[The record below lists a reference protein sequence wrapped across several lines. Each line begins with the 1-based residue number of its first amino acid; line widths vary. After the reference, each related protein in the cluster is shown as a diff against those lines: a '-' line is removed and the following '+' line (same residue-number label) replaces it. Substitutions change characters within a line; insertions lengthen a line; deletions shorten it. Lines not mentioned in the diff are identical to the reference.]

1 MERDS
6 GQAADGDRKESPRT
20 RRKTI
25 ALLVFLLALIAD
37 AYALFR
43 PRPVAEPSMA
53 GTRKAQETESSAQ
66 PAAPSASEKRDSA
79 SQRPPQ
85 DGGPANRVPQTGEVS
100 FSANHKHRLRDCHGV
115 LTFSRRSV
123 RYVARDSDDSFTFPI
138 ADVTPHE
145 NGIEARGKRWHF
157 EIRGR
162 DAGKIFKDWK
172 AGRLP
177 LRKN

>member
-20 RRKTI
+20 RRKTVG
-25 ALLVFLLALIAD
+25 LLVFLLALIAV

-85 DGGPANRVPQTGEVS
+85 DGGPNRVPQTGEVS

-162 DAGKIFKDWK
+162 DAGKVFKDWK

>member
-6 GQAADGDRKESPRT
+6 GQAADGGRKEPRRT
-20 RRKTI
+20 PRKTVG
-25 ALLVFLLALIAD
+25 LLVFLLALIAV

-43 PRPVAEPSMA
+43 PRPVAEPPLA
-53 GTRKAQETESSAQ
+53 GTPKAQETASSAQ
-66 PAAPSASEKRDSA
+66 PAAPPASEQRDSA
-79 SQRPPQ
+79 SQRPQ
-85 DGGPANRVPQTGEVS
+85 DGSPANRVSQPGEVS
-100 FSANHKHRLRDCHGV
+100 FSASHKHRLRDCHGV

-123 RYVARDSDDSFTFPI
+123 KYVARDSDDSFTFPI

-177 LRKN
+177 IRKN

>member
-6 GQAADGDRKESPRT
+6 GQAADGDRKEPRRT
-20 RRKTI
+20 RRKTVG
-25 ALLVFLLALIAD
+25 LLVFLLALIAV

-43 PRPVAEPSMA
+43 PRPVAEPPMA
-53 GTRKAQETESSAQ
+53 GTPKAKETASSAQ
-66 PAAPSASEKRDSA
+66 PA

-145 NGIEARGKRWHF
+145 NGIEARGRRWHF

-177 LRKN
+177 IRKN